1 MISDALIIERARQQA
16 ESSAALVR
24 EQLALIAS
32 LHADGRPSSKAEE
45 FLRLLR
51 RAQSAF
57 QEDLEFLQ
65 RNLGRAHG

>member
-1 MISDALIIERARQQA
+1 
-16 ESSAALVR
+16 
-24 EQLALIAS
+24 
-32 LHADGRPSSKAEE
+32 
-45 FLRLLR
+45 LLR